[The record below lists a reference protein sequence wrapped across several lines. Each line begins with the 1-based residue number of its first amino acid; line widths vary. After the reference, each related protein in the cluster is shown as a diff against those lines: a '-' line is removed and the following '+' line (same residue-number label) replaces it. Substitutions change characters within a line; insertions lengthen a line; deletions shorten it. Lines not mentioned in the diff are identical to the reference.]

1 MQLYA
6 EGVINLMKR
15 KYKDGISTFNKLLQK
30 QDPVMKQYIANCYMY
45 RGYGYNALNLH
56 EKAIRSFKKA
66 SGYGKLNKAS
76 RYNQEISY
84 ALLAAS
90 KNNIPLFM
98 TYLEKSLKIFP
109 KKAEP
114 HIYHAAVVLSQSFL
128 TQDEEKMAESEQL
141 LSAAMKM
148 READSELLFF
158 RATDR
163 YLLNKLDSS
172 LEDIKLAIEK
182 AEDNISEH
190 YILRGLC
197 YAAERS
203 YTEAVQDFTIA
214 LQLKENVDYVHW
226 YRSRV
231 AYLLDDTN
239 TAFSDLQKYM
249 LLRPN
254 DPEVYFK
261 AAVLLIMGGSYDD
274 ALKALTNSLSL
285 KTSNHAI
292 YLKAKCYV
300 IMNEIPSAL
309 SELKYFK
316 DNKGASLDIEI
327 LTFLDNAPYKNWN
340 KEQFLTAAEEC
351 VKWCKCD
358 IGEIFELK
366 HILWLRGVYL
376 MYADEFSMAL
386 NEFQSVLE
394 LLHKDDGIISA
405 DEALTTEEENCEVL
419 YNISICHTK
428 NKRNQALLILNDL
441 SEILNSKHRGQML
454 LFSAIIQLSLNNTA
468 TAEKILKEAFKC
480 DEESV
485 TPFLSKKKTTILP
498 LNTNNPFA
506 QQFPLINLDISDDP
520 IIRVRPAISLPRST
534 LPNIEFLIEK
544 EAKEFFSLSKITSRP
559 EAPWLNRIRGSIQF
573 TSTLVDIDEPSQI
586 SERDIQEFNEIQ
598 ESNQDIKRKIKSAI
612 ALRHLSSNIKKK
624 TDQDNE
630 AEGKNEAAPN
640 EILDKIKDFCKR
652 DKRGSN
658 YE

>member
-1 MQLYA
+1 MTDFKKVLSSSYEEGTALLGMAESLEGIGDIDTAIKMLEQAQSCPETYRVSILKKAILKYKINNESAVNDLDLYLEQDPTCSQAFFYKAEILYSNNQFIESALCYEQCIKYDTNFEYTPRAIFHLGAIKIHDKDFYGALHTFERVGKHELKDQKTLQLYA

-214 LQLKENVDYVHW
+214 LQLKENVDYVH
-226 YRSRV
+226 
-231 AYLLDDTN
+231 
-239 TAFSDLQKYM
+239 
-249 LLRPN
+249 
-254 DPEVYFK
+254 
-261 AAVLLIMGGSYDD
+261 
-274 ALKALTNSLSL
+274 
-285 KTSNHAI
+285 
-292 YLKAKCYV
+292 
-300 IMNEIPSAL
+300 
-309 SELKYFK
+309 
-316 DNKGASLDIEI
+316 
-327 LTFLDNAPYKNWN
+327 
-340 KEQFLTAAEEC
+340 
-351 VKWCKCD
+351 
-358 IGEIFELK
+358 
-366 HILWLRGVYL
+366 
-376 MYADEFSMAL
+376 
-386 NEFQSVLE
+386 
-394 LLHKDDGIISA
+394 
-405 DEALTTEEENCEVL
+405 
-419 YNISICHTK
+419 
-428 NKRNQALLILNDL
+428 
-441 SEILNSKHRGQML
+441 
-454 LFSAIIQLSLNNTA
+454 
-468 TAEKILKEAFKC
+468 
-480 DEESV
+480 
-485 TPFLSKKKTTILP
+485 
-498 LNTNNPFA
+498 
-506 QQFPLINLDISDDP
+506 
-520 IIRVRPAISLPRST
+520 
-534 LPNIEFLIEK
+534 
-544 EAKEFFSLSKITSRP
+544 
-559 EAPWLNRIRGSIQF
+559 
-573 TSTLVDIDEPSQI
+573 
-586 SERDIQEFNEIQ
+586 
-598 ESNQDIKRKIKSAI
+598 
-612 ALRHLSSNIKKK
+612 
-624 TDQDNE
+624 
-630 AEGKNEAAPN
+630 
-640 EILDKIKDFCKR
+640 
-652 DKRGSN
+652 
-658 YE
+658 